1 MAKELDSGTPLDT
14 ELGLGSGMGGGLIN
28 SLDQP
33 LSAEGTPKE
42 QTREQA
48 QAEIAKVQE
57 AQQAQE
63 TQRAQ
68 AALQQRV
75 AQLRAQELQFR
86 NAVHAE
92 RAYIQS
98 QRKQLAE
105 FLEGIIPEE
114 PDASLAQTNPT
125 KYMEE
130 KSIRDQAI
138 AELNGLAQQHK
149 AMDARTRQE
158 AAQQHRQRAEREFQA
173 LRAAMPALNDKA
185 FAEQFKK
192 AVDAGAAEFGFSQQ
206 ELQSVA
212 DHRVIR
218 MIYYAQKGLEAERG
232 GAKAQS

>member
-14 ELGLGSGMGGGLIN
+14 EFGLGSGMGGGLIN

-33 LSAEGTPKE
+33 LSAERTPQE
-42 QTREQA
+42 QTQEQA
-48 QAEIAKVQE
+48 RAEIAKVQE

-68 AALQQRV
+68 AALQQRA

-98 QRKQLAE
+98 QRQLLVE

-114 PDASLAQTNPT
+114 PDANLAQTNPAE
-125 KYMEE
+125 YEE
-130 KSIRDQAI
+130 QKSIRAQAF

-149 AMDARTRQE
+149 TMHEQT
-158 AAQQHRQRAEREFQA
+158 QQQAVQQQRQRAIQEFHA
-173 LRAAMPALNDKA
+173 LQTAMPALSDKA
-185 FAEQFKK
+185 FAAEFRN
-192 AVDAGAAEFGFSQQ
+192 AVDAGAAEFGISQQ

-212 DHRVIR
+212 DHRVLR

-232 GAKAQS
+232 GAKT

>member
-1 MAKELDSGTPLDT
+1 MARELDSGTPLDT
-14 ELGLGSGMGGGLIN
+14 EFGLGSGMGGGLIN
-28 SLDQP
+28 SLGQP
-33 LSAEGTPKE
+33 LPAEGTPEE
-42 QTREQA
+42 QTQEQA
-48 QAEIAKVQE
+48 RAEIAKAQE
-57 AQQAQE
+57 AQQAQAA
-63 TQRAQ
+63 QPSQ
-68 AALQQRV
+68 AALQQRA

-86 NAVHAE
+86 NAVLAE

-98 QRKQLAE
+98 QRKQLVE

-158 AAQQHRQRAEREFQA
+158 AAQQHSQRVMRELEA

-185 FAEQFKK
+185 FAEQFRK
-192 AVDAGAAEFGFSQQ
+192 AVAAGAAEFGFSQQ

-212 DHRVIR
+212 DHRVMR

-232 GAKAQS
+232 GTKA

>member
-1 MAKELDSGTPLDT
+1 MADE
-14 ELGLGSGMGGGLIN
+14 
-28 SLDQP
+28 
-33 LSAEGTPKE
+33 AEGTPEE

-48 QAEIAKVQE
+48 QAEIAK
-57 AQQAQE
+57 AQAAQPS
-63 TQRAQ
+63 Q
-68 AALQQRV
+68 AALQQRA
-75 AQLRAQELQFR
+75 AQLQAQELQFR
-86 NAVHAE
+86 NAVLAE

-98 QRKQLAE
+98 QRQQLVD

-149 AMDARTRQE
+149 ATDARTREE
-158 AAQQHRQRAEREFQA
+158 AAEHHRQLAAREFQA
-173 LRAAMPALNDKA
+173 LKAAMPALNDKA
-185 FAEQFKK
+185 FAEQFRK
-192 AVDAGAAEFGFSQQ
+192 AVAAGAAEFGFSQQ
-206 ELQSVA
+206 ELKSVA
-212 DHRVIR
+212 DHRVVR